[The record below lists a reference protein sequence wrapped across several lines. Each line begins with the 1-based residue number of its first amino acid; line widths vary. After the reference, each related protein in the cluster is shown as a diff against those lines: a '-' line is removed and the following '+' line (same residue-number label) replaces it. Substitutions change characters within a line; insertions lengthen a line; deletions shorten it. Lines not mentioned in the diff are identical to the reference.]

1 MTMRKFLLPL
11 AALAALMPL
20 SCRQPVEIPVVPDSA
35 GGDDPA
41 VVDPD
46 PVFGGDVVF
55 SATIAALPD
64 GTQPVWKEGE
74 AIVLSDGTSV
84 QTLVNAG
91 PEGVLAS
98 FPARIREQAGHVVA
112 VSPAMDGLS
121 PSLDGLMLTVPAVQ
135 SAAAPAPA
143 CRVAVSG
150 DKQLYFK
157 DVFATVLLS
166 VTFEGVTKL
175 VLHAADAAAGC
186 AVSFDGESFS
196 ATPSGSCPDFTLEG
210 PLEKDR
216 KYALRLA
223 PGRMAQYTVSAY
235 IGDEKVSESDG
246 KNLELAPGGVA
257 EVAGVEPSATVYRI
271 TNLWVWGGTG
281 PEFGCTKVYDLL
293 NNADKAACFDPSDG
307 RGVHALKDN
316 YFELAPDGTF
326 RNWAGADGRNWWFVF
341 SAGGRTLDLKAF
353 YDVIPRAEG
362 TYTLAGDAMTF
373 RKPDGTT
380 SSGRL
385 LPPATYPLAGTTP
398 ALSVTTTHPG
408 LMFTITGG
416 KDYWS
421 GPASDYDV
429 FACHPR
435 AMLFELEE
443 MPVGFHVPSESRTVD
458 ADFEY
463 IEPVPVGFDFDTL
476 PGTWTVYGG
485 NSAPYGLF
493 VLGGSGNDPAFLSPI
508 DKSWNWNDNIWYE
521 CDNDLTFTVG
531 AKTAAEMTGTTEW
544 TGGDNG
550 KFWDYIWK
558 KTGEDLSRFYDK
570 IPKGVSNYSLNLST
584 LTITLGNGEQ
594 AKFLSPGSHEFA
606 YGKIVTVP
614 DGCFALAFHLG
625 EPIAATAERWT
636 DVDRFINAPLEY
648 VMIFERK

>member
-1 MTMRKFLLPL
+1 MTMKKHFLIILAALLPL
-11 AALAALMPL
+11 A
-20 SCRQPVEIPVVPDSA
+20 CRQPVEIPDVPEP
-35 GGDDPA
+35 GPGDDPA

-46 PVFGGDVVF
+46 AVFGGDVVF

-64 GTQPVWKEGE
+64 GSQPAWQAGD
-74 AIVLSDGTSV
+74 AIALFDGASL
-84 QTLVNAG
+84 QTLTNAG
-91 PEGVLAS
+91 PDGVLAS
-98 FPARIREQAGHVVA
+98 FPARIREHAERVVA
-112 VSPAMDGLS
+112 VSPAADGLA
-121 PSLDGLMLTVPAVQ
+121 PTLQGLSLTIPAVQ

-157 DVFATVLLS
+157 DVFATVMLS
-166 VTFEGVTKL
+166 VSFEGVTKL
-175 VLHAADAAAGC
+175 VFHADAAAAGC
-186 AVSFDGESFS
+186 DVTVEGDSFTT
-196 ATPSGSCPDFTLEG
+196 APAGSCTEFVLEG
-210 PLEKDR
+210 PLEKNE

-223 PGRMAQYTVSAY
+223 PGRLAQYTVSAY
-235 IGDEKVSESDG
+235 IGGEKVSESDG
-246 KNLELAPGGVA
+246 KNLDLAPGSVT
-257 EVAGVEPSATVYRI
+257 EVAGVDPSSTVYRI

-281 PEFGCTKVYDLL
+281 PEYGCTKVYDLL

-307 RGVHALKDN
+307 RGVNALRDN

-326 RNWAGADGRNWWFVF
+326 RNWAGEDGRNWWFVF
-341 SAGGRTLDLKAF
+341 SAGGRTLDLKGF

-362 TYTLAGDAMTF
+362 TYSMEGTAVTL

-380 SSGRL
+380 SSGSM
-385 LPPATYPLAGTTP
+385 LPAGTYPLPGTTP

-429 FACHPR
+429 LACHPR

-443 MPVGFHVPSESRTVD
+443 MPVGFHVPSEARTVD

-463 IEPVPVGFDFDTL
+463 IEPVPTGFDWDTL

-485 NSAPYGLF
+485 NSSPYGLF
-493 VLGGSGNDPAFLSPI
+493 VLGGSGNDPAFVSPI
-508 DKSWNWNDNIWYE
+508 DKSWDWNDSIWNE
-521 CDNDLTFTVG
+521 SDNDLAFTVLT
-531 AKTAAEMTGTTEW
+531 KTAAEMTGATNW
-544 TGGDNG
+544 TGGANG
-550 KFWDYIWK
+550 KFWDYVWK
-558 KTGEDLSRFYDK
+558 KTGESLARFYDK
-570 IPKGVSNYSLNLST
+570 IPKGESTYSLNLST
-584 LTITLGNGEQ
+584 STITFGNGEQ
-594 AKFLSPGSHEFA
+594 AKFLAPGSHEFV

-614 DGCFALAFHLG
+614 DGCFGLAFHLG

-636 DVDRFINAPLEY
+636 DIDRFINAPLEY
-648 VMIFERK
+648 VMIFERKN

>member
-1 MTMRKFLLPL
+1 MIPVL
-11 AALAALMPL
+11 AALLAGACAQPL
-20 SCRQPVEIPVVPDSA
+20 EIPDVPA
-35 GGDDPA
+35 PGPDDGPA
-41 VVDPD
+41 VVDPE

-55 SATIAALPD
+55 SASIAALPD
-64 GTQPVWKEGE
+64 GEQPVWKEGD
-74 AIVLSDGTSV
+74 AILLSDGTSV
-84 QTLVNAG
+84 QRLVNAK
-91 PEGVLAS
+91 PDGVLAS
-98 FPARIREQAGHVVA
+98 FPARIREKADRVIA
-112 VSPAMDGLS
+112 VSPAAEGLAPTLS
-121 PSLDGLMLTVPAVQ
+121 GVTVPVPAVQ

-143 CRVAVSG
+143 CRVAVSR

-157 DVFATVLLS
+157 DIFATLMLS
-166 VTFEGVTKL
+166 VSFEGVTKL
-175 VLHAADAAAGC
+175 VFHSDDAAAGC
-186 AVSFDGESFS
+186 DVAFDGDSFT
-196 ATPSGSCPDFTLEG
+196 AVPAGSCPDFELAG
-210 PLEKDR
+210 PFAKDE

-223 PGRMAQYTVSAY
+223 PGRLAHYIVSAY
-235 IGDEKVSESDG
+235 IGDEKVSETDG
-246 KNLELAPGGVA
+246 KNLELVPGGVV
-257 EVAGVEPSATVYRI
+257 EVAGVEPAATIYRI

-307 RGVHALKDN
+307 RGVNALRDN

-326 RNWAGADGRNWWFVF
+326 RNWAGEDGRNWWFVF
-341 SAGGRTLDLKAF
+341 SAGGRTLDLKGF
-353 YDVIPRAEG
+353 YDLVPRAEG
-362 TYTLAGDAMTF
+362 TYSLQGDAMTLT
-373 RKPDGTT
+373 KPDGTAAT
-380 SSGRL
+380 GRVM
-385 LPPATYPLAGTTP
+385 PAGTYPLPGTTP

-421 GPASDYDV
+421 GPATDYDV

-443 MPVGFHVPSESRTVD
+443 MPVGFRVPSESRTVD

-485 NSAPYGLF
+485 NSAPFGLF
-493 VLGGSGNDPAFLSPI
+493 VLGGSGNDPAFVSPI
-508 DKSWNWNDNIWYE
+508 DKSWDWNDNIWYE
-521 CDNDLTFTVG
+521 CDNELTFTVG
-531 AKTAAEMTGTTEW
+531 GKTAAEMTGTTEW
-544 TGGDNG
+544 TGGANG
-550 KFWDYIWK
+550 KFWDYVWK

-584 LTITLGNGEQ
+584 LSITLGNGEQ

-606 YGKIVTVP
+606 YGKIVSVP

-636 DVDRFINAPLEY
+636 DVDRFVNAPLEY